1 MAKAY
6 EIQGATLEID
16 GVVYFIPTRELK
28 AYRVPDA
35 VAPEFRPALK
45 VDAKGRTTPGGG
57 TIAAVRAAFGYL
69 PLDKQRY
76 SGPFTSE
83 DFITVSRLH

>member
-1 MAKAY
+1 MAKKY
-6 EIQGATLEID
+6 EIQGATLEVD
-16 GVVYFIPTRELK
+16 GAVYFIPTRELK

-35 VAPEFRPALK
+35 VTPDFRPALK
-45 VDAKGRTTPGGG
+45 VDAKGQPTPGGG
-57 TIAAVRAAFGYL
+57 TIAAVPAAFGYI

-83 DFITVSRLH
+83 DFITMSRLH